1 MLTEIKIHK
10 ALRHPNI
17 VRFEHVFEDEN
28 NVYILLEI
36 CRNESLNELIKRRK
50 KVTEFESRVYLVQ
63 ILRAVKY
70 LHQNKIIHRDLK
82 LGNLFLS
89 ESMEVKL
96 GDFGL
101 AAKLS
106 DDSEK
111 RNTVCGT
118 PNYIA
123 PEVLTQNKGHSRP
136 ADLWSL
142 GVIIYTL
149 LFGKFIVYLFSSDC
163 LLYISFKF

>member
-1 MLTEIKIHK
+1 MSEIKIHK

-17 VRFEHVFEDEN
+17 VRFEHFFEDEQ
-28 NVYILLEI
+28 NVYLLLEI
-36 CRNESLNELIKRRK
+36 CRSESLNELIKRRK
-50 KVTEFESRVYLVQ
+50 KVTEFETRVYLEQ

-89 ESMEVKL
+89 EAMEVKL

-101 AAKLS
+101 AAKLT
-106 DDSEK
+106 DETE
-111 RNTVCGT
+111 RRHTVCGT

-123 PEVLTQNKGHSRP
+123 PEVLYQGKGHSRP

-142 GVIIYTL
+142 GVIVFTL
-149 LFGKFIVYLFSSDC
+149 LYGEA
-163 LLYISFKF
+163 